1 VKGVTIGEKFHKI
14 ELRKIKAGGTTVRL
28 GVLVLAVGATALLP
42 GCADYVMKLGHLKV
56 NPMDE
61 AVATGIASRHQQ
73 EIRAR
78 LLRRFPLGHPVSEI
92 RRYLEGVS
100 ARCHTTSTDSKAV
113 VCRYAQHLD
122 SVLRTPLGDRPHIRT
137 TFDFTITLS
146 QARGYLR
153 GVAVCQTITNVRY
166 RHGAEASRDVFPMK
180 CE

>member
-1 VKGVTIGEKFHKI
+1 MGV
-14 ELRKIKAGGTTVRL
+14 RRASVRL
-28 GVLVLAVGATALLP
+28 GVVLSAVAATALLP
-42 GCADYVMKLGHLKV
+42 GCAYYAIKMGHLKD

-73 EIRAR
+73 EIRVR
-78 LLRRFPLGHPVSEI
+78 LLRRFPVGHSVSEV
-92 RRYLEGVS
+92 RRYLEGVG
-100 ARCHTTSTDSKAV
+100 ARCRSPSSDSKAV

-146 QARGYLR
+146 QVRGHLR
-153 GVAVCQTITNVRY
+153 GVAVCQTIANVRY
-166 RHGAEASRDVFPMK
+166 RHGAEASRDVVPMK

>member
-1 VKGVTIGEKFHKI
+1 MEAS
-14 ELRKIKAGGTTVRL
+14 RTTVRL
-28 GVLVLAVGATALLP
+28 GVMVLAVGATVLLP
-42 GCADYVMKLGHLKV
+42 GCAYYAIKMGHLKD

-78 LLRRFPLGHPVSEI
+78 LLRRFPLGRPVSEI
-92 RRYLEGVS
+92 RRYLEGVG
-100 ARCHTTSTDSKAV
+100 ARCHTTSPDSKAV

-146 QARGYLR
+146 QVGGRLR
-153 GVAVCQTITNVRY
+153 GVAVCQTIANVRY
-166 RHGAEASRDVFPMK
+166 RHGAEASRDVVPMK